1 MLREILMIGTVGAFI
16 LPSVCTAIE
25 SVQVGSGSNTG
36 QYADLNGSASSQWG
50 APWILAANDV
60 ADAEKL
66 KKEKM
71 AKEEAE
77 RRIKARH
84 EEAEK
89 HRKALEE
96 RRARHERDQHERDKD
111 KHHEERGE
119 HRQAVPGMPRMPV
132 AAPAVNPAPP
142 VRVATPPVLAPK
154 PVAPATT
161 APVAAGQSLMVR
173 TFPASGYNAVCAVLN
188 GYAADP
194 GKSGKVWFEW
204 GKTTALG
211 QATGAEIFSGEKS
224 VGHRICWNALG
235 VKIFFRAVAQSGAS
249 LAYGDI
255 ATFQ

>member
-1 MLREILMIGTVGAFI
+1 MLREILMIGTVGVLL
-16 LPSVCTAIE
+16 LPSVCSSNQ
-25 SVQVGSGSNTG
+25 SVRVSSNSSTS

-50 APWILAANDV
+50 APWIRAANDA

-66 KKEKM
+66 KKEKV

-77 RRIKARH
+77 RRMRARH

-96 RRARHERDQHERDKD
+96 SRKHHGRDKD

-119 HRQAVPGMPRMPV
+119 HHQAAPGMPRMPA

-142 VRVATPPVLAPK
+142 VLVTTPPVPAPK
-154 PVAPATT
+154 PVAPATPS
-161 APVAAGQSLMVR
+161 PVAAGQSLAVK
-173 TFPASGYNAVCAVLN
+173 TFPASGSNPGCAVLN

-211 QATGAEIFSGEKS
+211 QATGAEVFSGEKS
-224 VGHRICWNALG
+224 VGHRICWNVLG
-235 VKIFFRAVAQSGAS
+235 VKIFFRAVAQSGAA
-249 LAYGDI
+249 LVYGDI
-255 ATFQ
+255 ANFQ